1 MLNVRKMVLM
11 LSFVAAALTFMPSQS
26 QANSDSLYNRLGG
39 YDAVSAVIDD
49 LMGRLIEDRQLG
61 RFWANRGDDGVDW
74 EKQLVKSFIASKAGG
89 PIFYPGREN
98 KQSHRGMKIT
108 DEDWKIFMGHLDA
121 TLVKFALPAREK
133 NDVVSFIESTRKD
146 IVNVK

>member
-1 MLNVRKMVLM
+1 MLKLKKMVVM
-11 LSFVAAALTFMPSQS
+11 LSFVAAALIFTQSPSL
-26 QANSDSLYNRLGG
+26 ANSDSLYNRLGG

-49 LMGRLIEDRQLG
+49 LMERLISDKQLG
-61 RFWANRGDDGVDW
+61 RFWANRGDDGVMR

-89 PIFYPGREN
+89 PLFYLGREN
-98 KQSHRGMKIT
+98 KQSHRGMKIS
-108 DEDWKIFMGHLDA
+108 DEDWKIFMGHLEA
-121 TLVKFALPAREK
+121 TLVKFALPPREK